1 MYKTNNTAAYIDDM
15 LPVDLQ
21 YIRQVAREID
31 SSQKEKKRRIQHA
44 EDDARCVKRKRDKDV
59 VKRDKADQKETMLN
73 GLQPRL
79 EVGEI
84 EAKPGTVAEI
94 DMELDWHRRSDS
106 LVPLKSRMKNKVEK
120 LTQLLAA
127 VKRYHERVSEPRM
140 DVGDKSN
147 IKRDIEMERGDE
159 NEEAGEVVVLTGSG
173 NVSDCDSDAE
183 FDWS

>member
-1 MYKTNNTAAYIDDM
+1 MTSAAYIDDM

-31 SSQKEKKRRIQHA
+31 SGQKEKKRRIQHA
-44 EDDARCVKRKRDKDV
+44 EDDARCVKRRRDKDV
-59 VKRDKADQKETMLN
+59 VKKDKRDQKETMLN

-84 EAKPGTVAEI
+84 EVKPGTVAEI
-94 DMELDWHRRSDS
+94 DMELDWHRRFDS
-106 LVPLKSRMKNKVEK
+106 LVLLKSRMKNKVEK
-120 LTQLLAA
+120 LTHLLAA
-127 VKRYHERVSEPRM
+127 VKRYHQWVPEPSM
-140 DVGDKSN
+140 DVGDKSSSEG
-147 IKRDIEMERGDE
+147 DAEMERGDE
-159 NEEAGEVVVLTGSG
+159 NEEVGEVVMLTGSG